1 MLCGCVMCL
10 ALYKLSAW
18 DCVMCIES
26 CYILTHNIN
35 VLLLVN
41 RSYNFNCSVQS
52 IFKPAVL
59 VIIVDT
65 ASIVCGA
72 GSMKLSSVRLS
83 VCPIIWPPHAAAA
96 GLLHWA
102 RRPGDIDRLLHGRR
116 PAANASSVSLS
127 VDTDLFLLV
136 LLHELSSLITTFC
149 AIQMCLLLLLC
160 CQGAETNVVL
170 FMVYVWRE
178 GGGLVAEW
186 LAWLDS
192 GAEGPLSNFSHDAV
206 MQQS

>member
-1 MLCGCVMCL
+1 
-10 ALYKLSAW
+10 
-18 DCVMCIES
+18 MCIES

-83 VCPIIWPPHAAAA
+83 VCLSHHLTATRRCSGFAALGPA
-96 GLLHWA
+96 A
-102 RRPGDIDRLLHGRR
+102 RRYRSIAAR
-116 PAANASSVSLS
+116 PAPSSKREQRQFVS
-127 VDTDLFLLV
+127 
-136 LLHELSSLITTFC
+136 
-149 AIQMCLLLLLC
+149 
-160 CQGAETNVVL
+160 
-170 FMVYVWRE
+170 
-178 GGGLVAEW
+178 
-186 LAWLDS
+186 
-192 GAEGPLSNFSHDAV
+192 
-206 MQQS
+206 